1 MQANCVREA
10 HTRSL
15 PRDAPA
21 ELLAAL
27 EQRGAVVAEVE
38 RGRFQHP
45 GRTYFSCASPAG
57 RLHGHYSTTPAD
69 VPLFAYEVEIRR
81 RIGVDGALRAP
92 RVVADGAGWM
102 LAGTIDP
109 EPLPP
114 SAAVGR
120 VVEAAMRIAELEL
133 PPSPWPEMPG
143 GVRALV
149 ARRVRLLRSPLPLR
163 DVAAARRT
171 LGELPLPEVTSHGS
185 YQRLHVFLAD
195 EAAWVIDWEQAG
207 KRPLGYDLM
216 TYWANLED
224 EETRSLLFDASRA
237 ALGREHERA
246 LHRLRYALLVRM
258 IASKFADDDAPE
270 DARRLLAQLPTIRA
284 EAHL

>member
-1 MQANCVREA
+1 VQANRAPDAEA
-10 HTRSL
+10 RSL

-21 ELLAAL
+21 DLLAAL
-27 EQRGAVVAEVE
+27 EQRRAVVAAVE

-45 GRTYFSCASPAG
+45 GRTYFSCSSPEG

-81 RIGVDGALRAP
+81 RVGAEGALRAP
-92 RVVADGAGWM
+92 AVVAAGPGWM
-102 LAGTIDP
+102 LAGTIEP
-109 EPLPP
+109 EALAPG
-114 SAAVGR
+114 AAVDR
-120 VVEAAMRIAELEL
+120 VVEAAMRIAELDL
-133 PPSPWPEMPG
+133 PPSPWPDTPG
-143 GVRALV
+143 GARALLS
-149 ARRVRLLRSPLPLR
+149 RRLRLLRSPLQLR

-171 LGELPLPEVTSHGS
+171 IGELSLPRVTSHGS

-195 EAAWVIDWEQAG
+195 GAAWVIDWEQAG

-237 ALGREHERA
+237 ALGRRHEHA
-246 LHRLRYALLVRM
+246 LRRLRYALLVRM
-258 IASKFADDDAPE
+258 IASKFADDAAPE
-270 DARRLLAQLPTIRA
+270 EARRLLDRLPTIRA